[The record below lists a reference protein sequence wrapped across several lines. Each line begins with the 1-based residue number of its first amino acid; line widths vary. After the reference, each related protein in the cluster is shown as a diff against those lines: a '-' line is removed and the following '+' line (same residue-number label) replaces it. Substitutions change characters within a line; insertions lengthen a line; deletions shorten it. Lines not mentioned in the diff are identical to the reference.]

1 MLVSDYFIWGFAL
14 LVAAIIW
21 RQTRTEIGKNRWV
34 IISQK
39 KSSIIAMV
47 LLVFFMGI
55 TLLDS
60 IHIHADSINQDF
72 PSLLD
77 LAFPKAAQITETSYS
92 APLAT
97 HSYQA
102 EVMLTKDGS
111 FQSSFPAL
119 KITHTQMPSLLILSL
134 KGIAWGLLSFALL
147 FCVSLLS
154 RCAITR
160 QWHLSYSDA
169 WRFSA
174 LVTGIL
180 LIIGAIIYQ
189 IAKHYHV
196 LGTDQVGQDI
206 LVQTI
211 KSIRTGVIIGTLS
224 TLSMLPLAVVFGLL
238 AGYCRG
244 WVDDVIQY
252 LYTTLSAIPGVLLIS
267 AGILVMQS
275 QLQHHPD
282 WFHTLAERADIRLVG
297 LCLILGLSSWANLCR
312 LIRAETLK
320 IKSLDYI
327 AAAQLLKLP
336 FWRILARHVLPNCLH
351 LVLITIALDFSG
363 LVLAE
368 AVLSYVGVG
377 VDPTTASWGNM
388 INTARLEMA
397 REPIVW
403 WPLLAAM
410 IVMFL
415 LVLSA
420 NIFSD
425 ALRDALDPRM
435 RSSNL
440 ANKEKA
446 S

>member
-1 MLVSDYFIWGFAL
+1 MLLSDYFIWTFAL
-14 LVAAIIW
+14 LIVFVIAW
-21 RQTRTEIGKNRWV
+21 QTRTQIGKNRWL
-34 IISQK
+34 IIAQK
-39 KSSIIAMV
+39 KSTIMAMV
-47 LLVFFMGI
+47 MLVFFMGI

-60 IHIHADSINQDF
+60 LHVHASSIEHDH

-77 LAFPKAAQITETSYS
+77 LAFPKAAQVTETSYS
-92 APLAT
+92 APLST

-102 EVMLTKDGS
+102 QLILNKQGS
-111 FQSSFPAL
+111 FQSRFPAL
-119 KITHTQMPSLLILSL
+119 KISHPHMPTLFTLVSNGILWGLISVTAIFCISLVCRNCIKRQWRLSL
-134 KGIAWGLLSFALL
+134 SP
-147 FCVSLLS
+147 S
-154 RCAITR
+154 
-160 QWHLSYSDA
+160 
-169 WRFSA
+169 WRFTWC
-174 LVTGIL
+174 VTAIL
-180 LIIGAIIYQ
+180 LLLGSIVYQ
-189 IAKHYHV
+189 IANTYHI

-206 LVQTI
+206 LSQTI

-224 TLSMLPLAVVFGLL
+224 TLSMLPLAIVCGLL

-244 WVDDVIQY
+244 WVDDAIQY
-252 LYTTLSAIPGVLLIS
+252 VYTTLSAIPGVLLIS

-275 QLQHHPD
+275 QLQHHPS
-282 WFHTLAERADIRLVG
+282 WFHTLEQRADIRLVG

-327 AAAQLLKLP
+327 AAARLLTLP
-336 FWRILARHVLPNCLH
+336 FWRILARHVLPNCMH
-351 LVLITIALDFSG
+351 LILITIALDFSG

-377 VDPTTASWGNM
+377 VDPTTASWGNI

-410 IVMFL
+410 VVMFL

-435 RSSNL
+435 RSSHLNQ
-440 ANKEKA
+440 KEGA